1 MCVHCPCTCVCV
13 CVQYRKKEALRVCL
27 KHLRQYNYN
36 EAYENLRK
44 KACVELEHAKL
55 SALHQRL
62 VRTVALTPSML
73 CGGGGEECV

>member
-1 MCVHCPCTCVCV
+1 MCVCVYVCVCVCVCV

-55 SALHQRL
+55 SALHHRL
-62 VRTVALTPSML
+62 VRTVALTSSMV
-73 CGGGGEECV
+73 CVCECV